1 MATLKLVVVPA
12 KILKNGKHKI
22 RVAVSH
28 KQDTRYIVQNFTIDS
43 LNQFKD
49 GQVVNHPEASIMNKK
64 LRLKLNQYQD
74 ALDVIDPD
82 VYTAS
87 QLRDFIEKNTKT
99 QTLTISQAAN
109 EHIQRQKKE
118 TTRES
123 YERTLRYFVEY
134 MGDLPLE
141 MITPSIVENFMLKL
155 EEKGLNTTTQG
166 IHIRQFKSFI
176 LPQINM
182 GNVTYK
188 VNPFYNVSMPESQ
201 ERELD
206 ITVEEFKL
214 IRDST
219 FKEKPLR
226 VARDLF
232 CLSYYLGGINLI
244 DLMDINF
251 KNTDVIDYVREKSS
265 NMKRGEKR
273 ISLTIPPEAKPIIK
287 IWIGRNGKLD
297 FGYNY
302 TYDNFRKYVGS
313 QIKRLAKKLGINK
326 RVVYY
331 SARKSLVQHGFE
343 LGISLEILEYSI
355 GQSVKRNRPI
365 FNYVRI
371 MRSHADAAM
380 RTILD
385 NLKE

>member
-28 KQDTRYIVQNFTIDS
+28 KEDTRYIVQNFTIDS
-43 LNQFKD
+43 LNQFKE

-74 ALDVIDPD
+74 ALDAIDPD

-87 QLRDFIEKNTKT
+87 QLRDFIDKNTKI

-109 EHIQRQKKE
+109 EHIKRQKKE
-118 TTRES
+118 STRES
-123 YERTLRYFVEY
+123 YERTIGYFVEQ

-141 MITPSIVENFMLKL
+141 MITPSIVEDFMLKL

-166 IHIRQFKSFI
+166 IHIRQLKSFI

-265 NMKRGEKR
+265 NMKRGE
-273 ISLTIPPEAKPIIK
+273 
-287 IWIGRNGKLD
+287 
-297 FGYNY
+297 
-302 TYDNFRKYVGS
+302 
-313 QIKRLAKKLGINK
+313 
-326 RVVYY
+326 
-331 SARKSLVQHGFE
+331 
-343 LGISLEILEYSI
+343 
-355 GQSVKRNRPI
+355 
-365 FNYVRI
+365 
-371 MRSHADAAM
+371 
-380 RTILD
+380 
-385 NLKE
+385 